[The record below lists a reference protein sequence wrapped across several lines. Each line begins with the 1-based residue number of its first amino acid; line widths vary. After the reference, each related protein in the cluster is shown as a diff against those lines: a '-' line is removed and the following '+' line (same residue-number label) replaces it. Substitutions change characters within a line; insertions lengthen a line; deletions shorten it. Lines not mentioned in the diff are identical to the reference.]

1 VTKRHEISPAL
12 EATVTP
18 VLSVTIVHCDESELK
33 MTEAAAKPLLARLN
47 SRRPTIRSILLV
59 AITALTIGS
68 IQEYRWRMIT
78 PVKTDLDFAEQAIQ
92 TGDNQTALT
101 LFSKLAVQNNPNAE
115 YWLGLMNEIGLGTTR
130 DPTKAIALYK
140 KAAEKNIVAA
150 EARLGEIYLVGELA
164 PLDFSQARSFLDRA
178 AYHGDSHS
186 AMLLGQIYRAGVGT
200 AVDEKQAYAWSEVAA
215 VEGSDLAI
223 RERNSSLRNLA
234 VSDKQ
239 AAVAQAHEI
248 LMEIKRQ
255 TPALH
260 AQQVK

>member
-1 VTKRHEISPAL
+1 MRETG
-12 EATVTP
+12 
-18 VLSVTIVHCDESELK
+18 
-33 MTEAAAKPLLARLN
+33 AKPLLARLN

-68 IQEYRWRMIT
+68 IQEYRWRTIT
-78 PVKTDLDFAEQAIQ
+78 PIKTNLDFAEQAIQ

-101 LFSKLAVQNNPNAE
+101 LFSKLAAQSNPNAE
-115 YWLGLMNEIGLGTTR
+115 YWLGLMNEIGLGTAR
-130 DPTKAIALYK
+130 DSTKAVALYK

-150 EARLGEIYLVGELA
+150 EARLGEIYLNGELA
-164 PLDFSQARSFLDRA
+164 PPDFSQARSFLDRA

-186 AMLLGQIYRAGVGT
+186 AMLLGQIYLAGVGT
-200 AVDEKQAYAWSEVAA
+200 AVDAKQAYAWSEVAT

-223 RERNSSLRNLA
+223 SERNSSLRNLA

-239 AAVAQAHEI
+239 AAVAQAHEM

-255 TPALH
+255 TSVLH
-260 AQQVK
+260 AQQIK